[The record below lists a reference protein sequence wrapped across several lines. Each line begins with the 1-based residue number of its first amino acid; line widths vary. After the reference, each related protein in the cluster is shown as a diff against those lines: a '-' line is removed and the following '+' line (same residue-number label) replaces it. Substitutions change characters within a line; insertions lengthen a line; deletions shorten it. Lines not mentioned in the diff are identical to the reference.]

1 MTAHQQLNVSASG
14 LSVIEGL
21 EPVADTTG
29 KDYVGLRPVSASDV
43 DKLPQLRLTNCDLL
57 H

>member
-43 DKLPQLRLTNCDLL
+43 DKLPQL
-57 H
+57 